1 MLTFDSEI
9 HTQALQGRRVEQ
21 QQQQPNTAGKVL
33 ELRKAPGTGPLLPG
47 VTGFC
52 LEAFLT
58 VAVNNAA
65 AFLQATVERAF
76 RALGKSLETGTEVG
90 KNRYGSTP
98 GHISYFLV
106 HVPGFNLTHLA
117 RYDFIPCINLRGGAH
132 RNITPATVSVV
143 MCEKP
148 VGRLHC
154 SRFIQ

>member
-1 MLTFDSEI
+1 MLAFASDSEV
-9 HTQALQGRRVEQ
+9 HTQALRGRSVEQ
-21 QQQQPNTAGKVL
+21 QQPNAAGKVL

-90 KNRYGSTP
+90 KNGYPGS
-98 GHISYFLV
+98 H
-106 HVPGFNLTHLA
+106 
-117 RYDFIPCINLRGGAH
+117 
-132 RNITPATVSVV
+132 
-143 MCEKP
+143 
-148 VGRLHC
+148 
-154 SRFIQ
+154 

>member
-1 MLTFDSEI
+1 MLTFASDSEI
-9 HTQALQGRRVEQ
+9 HRQALQGRRVE
-21 QQQQPNTAGKVL
+21 QQQPNTAGKVL

-76 RALGKSLETGTEVG
+76 RAPGKSLETGTEVG

-98 GHISYFLV
+98 GSH
-106 HVPGFNLTHLA
+106 
-117 RYDFIPCINLRGGAH
+117 
-132 RNITPATVSVV
+132 
-143 MCEKP
+143 
-148 VGRLHC
+148 
-154 SRFIQ
+154 